1 MKPFASLTRLI
12 VPKSL
17 FGRLFLSVL
26 TVSAVVVGLVWG
38 WLYLRFYQS
47 LDREA
52 DLRLRRIAE
61 ILVENIGSAEH
72 REEQREI
79 AIDSFRQLDKT
90 GGLLQ
95 NIYLLDMAADPP
107 SFIASY
113 SMPGEGLSQMLPP
126 TAEDAEE
133 LALDYVNAL
142 DRGEM
147 VFPDPYAYGVS
158 RRYKIVLCPLL
169 DEFGMLESVIG
180 LEADMEYLSLV
191 SEFRQLLA
199 ETMVAAMI
207 LSLLTAFLLARSFA
221 CKIEHLNHSLKSVE
235 QGQNPQHLEL
245 GVSELDLLGGGI
257 EMLAQELEQQR
268 RQVQRLYEQKLAEL
282 AFTGGAIA
290 HEIRNPLSAIEMHFG
305 LLKRQLSGLSGVQAE
320 SAATALAEISE
331 QLSHLRTL
339 LENYLAYS
347 RKVQPKIACVELKE
361 FFDRLIASRLSV
373 LQNFSCEVVLNNVK
387 QAWFD
392 PTLMQQVFENLI
404 NNSVQ
409 AVEDGVATILI
420 SVELQAARL
429 KILYSDKGPG
439 IAAALREQL
448 FTPFVSGRAGGSGFG
463 LALIRKLVEAH
474 GGEISY
480 IDGETGGAAFLIEVG
495 QHENSG
501 GR

>member
-1 MKPFASLTRLI
+1 MKSVTVLTKLVI
-12 VPKSL
+12 PKSL

-26 TVSAVVVGLVWG
+26 VVAVLVVGLIWG
-38 WLYLRFYQS
+38 WLDQKFYQS

-61 ILVENIGSAEH
+61 ILVSSISSAED
-72 REEQREI
+72 REEQREK
-79 AIDSFRQLDKT
+79 AFESFRQLEKT

-95 NIYLLDMAADPP
+95 NLYLIDMYADP
-107 SFIASY
+107 SEFIASY
-113 SMPGEGLSQMLPP
+113 SLPGVRSAQMLPP
-126 TAEDAEE
+126 TADEAEE
-133 LALDYVNAL
+133 LALNYINAL

-158 RRYKIVLCPLL
+158 RRFKIVLCPIL

-180 LEADMEYLSLV
+180 IEADMEYLNLV
-191 SEFRQLLA
+191 SDFRQLLA
-199 ETMVAAMI
+199 EAVVAALI
-207 LSLLTAFLLARSFA
+207 LSFLIAFFLARSFA
-221 CKIEHLNHSLKSVE
+221 GQIELLNQSLKSVE
-235 QGQNPQHLEL
+235 QGRAPQRLEL
-245 GVSELDLLGGGI
+245 GVNELDRLGDGI
-257 EMLAQELEQQR
+257 ELLAQEIEQQR
-268 RQVQRLYEQKLAEL
+268 AQVQRLYEQKLDEL

-305 LLKRQLSGLSGVQAE
+305 LLKRQLSNLSGTQAE
-320 SAATALAEISE
+320 AATTALAEISE
-331 QLSHLRTL
+331 QLAHLRTL
-339 LENYLAYS
+339 LENYLSYS
-347 RKVQPKIACVELKE
+347 RKVQPKIACVALKD
-361 FFDRLIASRLSV
+361 FFDRLIASRKAV
-373 LQNFSCEVVLNNVK
+373 LPDFSCEVELVNVE

-392 PTLMQQVFENLI
+392 PTLLQQVFENLI

-409 AVEDGVATILI
+409 VLDNEPAAI
-420 SVELQAARL
+420 SIRVELQAARL

-439 IAAALREQL
+439 IPAALREQL

-463 LALIRKLVEAH
+463 LALIRKLAEAH

-480 IDGETGGAAFLIEVG
+480 IGGETGGAAFLIEVG